1 MRVKV
6 TLACSE
12 CKQRNYNTTKNK
24 KNNPDRIELQKYVV
38 HTYSGHENKVK
49 ATIEKAVKTRGM
61 EDCITQVV
69 VPTEDVVETTKTGK
83 EKIRQRKV
91 YPSYVIVKMII
102 TDESW
107 YVVRNT
113 KGVTGFVGPGSKPV
127 PLSDDEVKAMGID
140 INTPK
145 IVDGEI
151 DLEIGDAIRVA
162 KGPFMGQIGNVE
174 DINIDKKE
182 VKVSI
187 NAFGKQTPF
196 TMDVDG
202 IEKI

>member
-1 MRVKV
+1 M
-6 TLACSE
+6 S
-12 CKQRNYNTTKNK
+12 
-24 KNNPDRIELQKYVV
+24 ELQQPMWYVV

-83 EKIRQRKV
+83 EKTRQRKV
-91 YPSYVIVKMII
+91 YPSYVLVKMII

-127 PLSDDEVKAMGID
+127 PLSEDEVKAMGID
-140 INTPK
+140 LSVPK
-145 IVDGEI
+145 IATGDI
-151 DLEIGDAIRVA
+151 DLEINDTVKIA
-162 KGPFMGQIGNVE
+162 KGPFSGQIGNVE
-174 DINIDKKE
+174 EINLDTKE
-182 VKVSI
+182 IKVCIS
-187 NAFGKQTPF
+187 AFGKETLF
-196 TMDVDG
+196 SVEFDG

>member
-1 MRVKV
+1 M
-6 TLACSE
+6 S
-12 CKQRNYNTTKNK
+12 
-24 KNNPDRIELQKYVV
+24 ELQESRWYVV

-83 EKIRQRKV
+83 EKTRQRKV
-91 YPSYVIVKMII
+91 FPGYVLVKMVI

-127 PLSDDEVKAMGID
+127 PLSEEEVEAMGID
-140 INTPK
+140 TAVPK
-145 IVDGEI
+145 LVSGDTKF
-151 DLEIGDAIRVA
+151 EIGEMIKVA
-162 KGPFMGQIGNVE
+162 NGPFVGQVGTVE
-174 DINIDKKE
+174 ELNLESKE
-182 VKVSI
+182 VKVCI
-187 NAFGKQTPF
+187 DAFGKKTLF
-196 TMDVDG
+196 VVGFEG
-202 IEKI
+202 IEKYN

>member
-1 MRVKV
+1 M
-6 TLACSE
+6 S
-12 CKQRNYNTTKNK
+12 
-24 KNNPDRIELQKYVV
+24 DLQKENWYVV

-61 EDCITQVV
+61 EDFITQVV
-69 VPTEDVVETTKTGK
+69 VPTEEVVETTKTGK

-91 YPSYVIVKMII
+91 YPSYVLVKMII

-127 PLSDDEVKAMGID
+127 PLSDQEVRSMGID
-140 INTPK
+140 INAPK
-145 IVDGEI
+145 IVDGHI
-151 DLEIGDAIRVA
+151 DLEIGDIIRVA
-162 KGPFMGQIGNVE
+162 SGPFIGQTGKVE

-187 NAFGKQTPF
+187 NAFGKETPF
-196 TMDVDG
+196 TMDVEG